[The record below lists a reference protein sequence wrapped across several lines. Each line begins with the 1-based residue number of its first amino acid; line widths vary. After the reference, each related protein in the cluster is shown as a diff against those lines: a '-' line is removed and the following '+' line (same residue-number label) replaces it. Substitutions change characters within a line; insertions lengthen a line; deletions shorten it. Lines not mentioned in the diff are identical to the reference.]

1 MPRAIL
7 MTVHDKLASMVGAEM
22 LNRWQKRLPD
32 WNQFGPIIRSTKPRN
47 SFPSP
52 DISFWD
58 ESNGLSIQCEFKPP
72 KEEDRTDTVH
82 TGTGQSIVYL
92 HPSVNADVTFLI
104 VPKYLYDGF
113 DVAEYLTPFFKQII
127 HGKLP
132 IGLVL
137 YNPKDPSQIE
147 MACAPDLGLIG
158 KRKSLSTEKK
168 FAIKVKKK
176 GIDLKSHDE
185 TTSIVGAEMLSRWQ
199 KRHPGWTQFGPEIRP
214 YKPRNSF
221 PSPNISFL
229 DATNGF
235 DIQCKFKS
243 MGGKRDTIS
252 NGIGQSIGY
261 LHPVV
266 DADVTFLIVPK
277 YLDSGYDVGSF
288 LTTFYQTVIE
298 GTLPAGLILY
308 DPEDPSQIEMACA
321 PDPVLVGNKEF
332 RMTKSMPASE
342 VVEKRKLPAFHT
354 NDRYWA
360 KWCDMATSELYRIL
374 HYANMCKKKD
384 KESRKNEIITSTW
397 KWLIGPPPY
406 LEERDPHVFWAP
418 DMGETFGW
426 KKKKLLDGSNYPG
439 KPIVKGS
446 KIRSAFLRKVKEGN
460 LSRINAEKKFSEYLN
475 EQGGNSPMYRVIYK
489 NNFMTLDHLQLW
501 DGSYFLNDSG
511 KELLEI
517 GDKYGPNSSQF
528 IDAFAW
534 LMLTTG
540 KHIRLI
546 RDLHNF
552 TKQKRFSNSDEA
564 LNAFVIH
571 YAGKNLIRF
580 NEESKTK
587 GKGGTKPL
595 KYEIL
600 IWKKLGLLSRKSEDS
615 DKNGWVKNHGFRFN
629 HERINWLIKDYR
641 RHI

>member
-1 MPRAIL
+1 
-7 MTVHDKLASMVGAEM
+7 MTVHDKLASIVGAEM
-22 LNRWQKRLPD
+22 LSRWQKRLPG
-32 WNQFGPIIRSTKPRN
+32 WNHFGPKIRSTKPRN

-58 ESNGLSIQCEFKPP
+58 ETNGLNIQCEFKPP

-92 HPSVNADVTFLI
+92 HPSLNADVTFLI

-113 DVAEYLTPFFKQII
+113 DVTKYLTPFFKQII

-137 YNPKDPSQIE
+137 YDPKDPSQIE

-158 KRKSLSTEKK
+158 GEKGQSDEKK
-168 FAIKVKKK
+168 SAIKVKKTD
-176 GIDLKSHDE
+176 ICLKSHDE
-185 TTSIVGAEMLSRWQ
+185 TASIVGAEMLSRWQ
-199 KRHPGWTQFGPEIRP
+199 KRHPGWEQFGPDIRP

-229 DATNGF
+229 DATNGLE
-235 DIQCKFKS
+235 IQCKFKS

-261 LHPVV
+261 LHPVL

-277 YLDSGYDVGSF
+277 YLDSGYDVGDF
-288 LTTFYQTVIE
+288 LTTFYETVIE
-298 GTLPAGLILY
+298 GVLPAGLILY
-308 DPEDPSQIEMACA
+308 DPEEPSRIEMACA
-321 PDPVLVGNKEF
+321 PEPALFGKKMIRTTE
-332 RMTKSMPASE
+332 SMPVSE
-342 VVEKRKLPAFHT
+342 DVGKRKLPAFHT

-360 KWCDMATSELYRIL
+360 KWCDMSTSELHRIL
-374 HYANMCKKKD
+374 HYANLCKKKH
-384 KESRKNEIITSTW
+384 KESRKIEIISSTW
-397 KWLIGPPPY
+397 KWLIGPPSY

-418 DMGETFGW
+418 SMGETLGW
-426 KKKKLLDGSNYPG
+426 KKKKLSDGSSYPG

-446 KIRSAFLRKVKEGN
+446 KKRSAFLKKVEKGD
-460 LSRINAEKKFSEYLN
+460 LSRIDAENQFSEYLN

-511 KELLEI
+511 IELLEI
-517 GDKYGPNSSQF
+517 GDQYGSNSPRF
-528 IDAFAW
+528 IDALAW
-534 LMLTTG
+534 MMLTTG

-546 RDLHNF
+546 KDLHLF
-552 TKQKRFSNSDEA
+552 TKGNRFSSSDEA
-564 LNAFVIH
+564 INAFVVY

-600 IWKKLGLLSRKSEDS
+600 IWKKLGLLSRKTEDS
-615 DKNGWVKNHGFRFN
+615 DINGWVKNRGFRFN
-629 HERINWLIKDYR
+629 AERINRLIKDYKR
-641 RHI
+641 